1 MNQAPIRSFIAID
14 FSPEVLKNIEQ
25 VSDQLRKRIGVKA
38 VRWVPAG
45 NIHLTLK
52 FLGNVPAGQMEA
64 LAQALKAAAAG
75 QCWFDV
81 EVENLGAFPKIS
93 QPRVIWVGMKESNE
107 LLVLYQSIEDQMA
120 RLGYAREQRPF
131 SGHLTLGRVS
141 DRCSKQELN
150 VITEVLRDVQVAS
163 LGKSRV
169 EAVHLYRSDL
179 RPSGSVYTRLYTVDL
194 EDVTTDGHR

>member
-14 FSPEVLKNIEQ
+14 FSTEVLRNIEQ
-25 VSDQLRKRIGVKA
+25 VSDQLRKRIGDRA
-38 VRWVPAG
+38 VRWVLAG
-45 NIHLTLK
+45 NLHLTLK
-52 FLGNVPAGQMEA
+52 FLGNVPASQMEA

-75 QCWFDV
+75 QCGFDV
-81 EVENLGAFPKIS
+81 EVEKLGAFPKIS

-107 LLVLYQSIEDQMA
+107 LLVLYQRVEDQMA
-120 RLGYAREQRPF
+120 RLEYAREQRPF
-131 SGHLTLGRVS
+131 RGHLTLGRVS
-141 DRCSKQELN
+141 DRCSKQELY

-169 EAVHLYRSDL
+169 EAVYIYRSDL
-179 RPSGSVYTRLYTVDL
+179 RPGGSVYTRLYTVDL